1 MSHAKGFVKPL
12 AVFRYFNLCFRGAT
26 NGGTKTL
33 RTSESLVEIR
43 KVCVCVCMY
52 VHTSGVGRSAAISVG
67 VL

>member
-43 KVCVCVCMY
+43 KVCVCMY